1 MEFNKKELA
10 FILYNNRSS
19 KMILNHVSKDMDLI
33 LLQQIEE
40 QFDWI
45 KSLHDDLDNFVE
57 IIASELNLLSHQ

>member
-19 KMILNHVSKDMDLI
+19 KMILNQVSKDMDLI

-57 IIASELNLLSHQ
+57 INASELSNI